1 MLRNLGERINL
12 AKMFLY
18 GASGHARVIMEI
30 LHASGVKVE
39 AIIDDD
45 PAVNELDG
53 VEVRHVFKGE
63 SPMILTI
70 GNNYVRQRLDK
81 SLDCE
86 WGTAIHE
93 SAIVSP
99 SATIGEG
106 TVVMH
111 GAIIQAAAH
120 IGRHSII
127 NSGASI
133 DHECRIGDYV
143 HVSPNATV
151 CGLVEVGDCTW
162 IGAGATIIQCV
173 KIGKNC
179 IIGAGSVVLHDIPD
193 GTKVVGNPAKEI

>member
-1 MLRNLGERINL
+1 MERT
-12 AKMFLY
+12 KYTEMFLY

-30 LHASGVKVE
+30 LHESGVKVE

-45 PAVNELDG
+45 HTVNELNG
-53 VEVRHVFKGE
+53 VEVRHEFHGE

-70 GNNYVRQRLDK
+70 GNNHARQRISK

-86 WGTAIHE
+86 WGRATHK

-106 TVVMH
+106 TVVLH
-111 GAIIQAAAH
+111 GTIIQAYAQ
-120 IGRHSII
+120 IGRHCII
-127 NSGASI
+127 NTCASI
-133 DHECRIGDYV
+133 DHECKIGDYV
-143 HVSPNATV
+143 HVSPHATV
-151 CGLVEVGDCTW
+151 CGLVEIGDCTW

-179 IIGAGSVVLHDIPD
+179 IIGAGSVVLHDVPD